1 MKIAYLDIF
10 FGISG
15 DMVLGALVDAGVD
28 PAELTGEL
36 EKLNV
41 HGWQVSFEKVRVRGL
56 SATRATV
63 SAAAGS
69 HGHHHDSAE
78 GKAHSHH
85 GRTPSEL
92 VAILDASELSERV
105 KQTCTKLIERLAEAE
120 AQAHGVSVEEVHFHE
135 LGGLDTIIDLAGA
148 VIGFELL
155 GVEEIRC
162 SPIPISHGFVECA
175 HGRLPV
181 PVPAVVN
188 LLHGA
193 PTVPLDVAGETVT
206 PTGAVIAMG
215 LGSGFGA
222 MPAMTLLSVG
232 VGAGQ
237 KDFAEGANLVRIML
251 GDSAPWE
258 GADDQAAGR
267 HDRDIQILVEAN
279 IDDMNPEL
287 YEPAREAIFE
297 AGAVDCWFTPILM
310 KKGRPAVKLSAL
322 APPDCADGVAEAVLE
337 HTTSFGVRRTETGR
351 WCLDRE
357 AREVDTAYGPVS
369 VKLGLREGRIITA
382 SPEFGDCRRL
392 ADQQQVPVKAV
403 YQAAVAAAAEL
414 VTGGYS

>member
-1 MKIAYLDIF
+1 MKIAYLDVF

-28 PAELTGEL
+28 PAELTAEL

-41 HGWQVSFEKVRVRGL
+41 RGWEVSFEKVRVHGL

-78 GKAHSHH
+78 GKAHGEH
-85 GRTPSEL
+85 GRTPGEL
-92 VAILDASELSERV
+92 VAILDASEFSAHV
-105 KQTCTKLIERLAEAE
+105 KQTCTQLIERLAEAE
-120 AQAHGVSVEEVHFHE
+120 AAAHGVSVEEVHFHE
-135 LGGLDTIIDLAGA
+135 VGGLDTIIDLAGA

-155 GVEEIRC
+155 GVEELRC

-193 PTVPLDVAGETVT
+193 RTVPVDVDGETVT
-206 PTGAVIAMG
+206 PTGAVIAVG

-232 VGAGQ
+232 LGAGQ
-237 KDFAEGANLVRIML
+237 KDFAEGANLLRIMV
-251 GDSAPWE
+251 GE
-258 GADDQAAGR
+258 VADAQAAGR
-267 HDRDIQILVEAN
+267 YDDDTQILLEAN

-392 ADQQQVPVKAV
+392 ADQQQVPVKVV

-414 VTGGYS
+414 VRPAEA